1 MTARLK
7 GLERRLACLRA
18 QVVLHPIAEDF
29 AESWQQALERGEA
42 LPDVLDL
49 VETAGRAAV
58 PVLSLV
64 PIDAY
69 LKQCAR
75 SGRAPDPNRMVTA
88 VVHGFAE
95 ANLMGMNGET
105 CTCPARRPL
114 LKRPPRSFGGP
125 SGPLSLEGRGLG

>member
-29 AESWQQALERGEA
+29 AESWQQALERGGA

-75 SGRAPDPNRMVTA
+75 TQRVPDPNRMVTA
-88 VVHGFAE
+88 VVHGYAE

-105 CTCPARRPL
+105 CACPARQPL
-114 LKRPPRSFGGP
+114 LKKPPRSFGGA
-125 SGPLSLEGRGLG
+125 